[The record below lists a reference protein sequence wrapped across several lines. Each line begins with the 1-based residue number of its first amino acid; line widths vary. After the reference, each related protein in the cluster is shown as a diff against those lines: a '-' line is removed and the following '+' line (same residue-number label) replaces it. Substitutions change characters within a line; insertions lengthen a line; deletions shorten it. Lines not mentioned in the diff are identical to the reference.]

1 MNYFM
6 LNDKELKI
14 KYKKIFSDKYA
25 EYYPIKILKN
35 LGMVRNQCSK
45 CGKFF
50 WNVNAKRKICGDS
63 NCEGGYS
70 FIGNSPA
77 KVKMD
82 YIDSWMKFSSHM
94 KSLGYTPIKRYPV
107 AARWRDDVFFVQ
119 ASIDDFIPYVINGT
133 VEPPANPLV
142 VPQLCLRFNDIENVG
157 VTGSHNVLFTMIGQH
172 QFRKKNEYRIDEYIE
187 HLLSWFIKGMK
198 LPIDELTIHEDAWAG
213 SGNFGPCMEFFSRGL
228 EIANQVYMQFEQTET
243 GYKDLGLKVLD
254 MGMGQERLAW
264 FTGNKLTA
272 YESSFPIVCKKLKN
286 QAGIDV
292 KDFSKFMPYAG
303 MLNIDETPDVNIEWE
318 KISAKI
324 GIDKNVLKN
333 ELVPLMA
340 IYAIAEHTRALLVA
354 ITDGVL
360 PSNVGGGYN
369 LRVIFRRALGF
380 NEKYK
385 FNFDFKEI
393 AKLHAGYLMPIFPE
407 LKNGLE
413 SFNKILDIETDRF
426 SENKKRGATIIKKL
440 EGKKITPD
448 KLTELY
454 ESHGIT
460 PETLQTMIKTKI
472 KIPEDFYS
480 NISTKHLRKKHKSEV
495 SVGNI
500 KDTEILYYDDVSE
513 FSATV
518 LKVMNDIV
526 ILDKSGFYPTSG
538 GQEHDTGTLN
548 KNLVYKVEKSGNVVI
563 HYVSDA
569 EKIFRK
575 CIKVNGKIDMERR
588 HQLAIHHTTAHLIN
602 SAARKILGPH
612 VYQAGAHKDVER
624 AHLDIT
630 HYQGL
635 TEDLIMKIE
644 NEANAIARKNIKVE
658 KFLMK
663 RSEAEKIFGM
673 NIYQGGAI
681 PGNNLRIIR
690 IGGYDVEA
698 CSGIHVD
705 ETKAVGKIYITSTER
720 IQDGIVRINYVS
732 GKTGLQY
739 IEKQRQVLEECSDIL
754 SISMNKVFDSSLKLY
769 EKWKKIKKEMKH
781 EIKQMPVTTG
791 KRIVQDVGIA
801 SFNQLKEIA
810 RNSGKEFIILFGHE
824 NDKINI
830 FAASSCELDA
840 GKILKEMCE
849 IMNGKGGG
857 TKIVAQ
863 GFGKNNLNKAM
874 EKAKLM
880 MKN

>member
-1 MNYFM
+1 
-6 LNDKELKI
+6 
-14 KYKKIFSDKYA
+14 
-25 EYYPIKILKN
+25 
-35 LGMVRNQCSK
+35 
-45 CGKFF
+45 
-50 WNVNAKRKICGDS
+50 
-63 NCEGGYS
+63 
-70 FIGNSPA
+70 
-77 KVKMD
+77 
-82 YIDSWMKFSSHM
+82 
-94 KSLGYTPIKRYPV
+94 
-107 AARWRDDVFFVQ
+107 
-119 ASIDDFIPYVINGT
+119 
-133 VEPPANPLV
+133 
-142 VPQLCLRFNDIENVG
+142 
-157 VTGSHNVLFTMIGQH
+157 
-172 QFRKKNEYRIDEYIE
+172 
-187 HLLSWFIKGMK
+187 
-198 LPIDELTIHEDAWAG
+198 
-213 SGNFGPCMEFFSRGL
+213 
-228 EIANQVYMQFEQTET
+228 
-243 GYKDLGLKVLD
+243 
-254 MGMGQERLAW
+254 
-264 FTGNKLTA
+264 
-272 YESSFPIVCKKLKN
+272 
-286 QAGIDV
+286 
-292 KDFSKFMPYAG
+292 
-303 MLNIDETPDVNIEWE
+303 
-318 KISAKI
+318 
-324 GIDKNVLKN
+324 
-333 ELVPLMA
+333 
-340 IYAIAEHTRALLVA
+340 
-354 ITDGVL
+354 
-360 PSNVGGGYN
+360 
-369 LRVIFRRALGF
+369 
-380 NEKYK
+380 
-385 FNFDFKEI
+385 
-393 AKLHAGYLMPIFPE
+393 
-407 LKNGLE
+407 
-413 SFNKILDIETDRF
+413 
-426 SENKKRGATIIKKL
+426 
-440 EGKKITPD
+440 
-448 KLTELY
+448 
-454 ESHGIT
+454 
-460 PETLQTMIKTKI
+460 MIKTKI